1 MIKKTITYT
10 DYNGLERTEDFRFN
24 ITEAEALEM
33 EMSTTGG
40 YCDMIRRV
48 VAAQDMPTIIKVFK
62 DFIFKAYGEKSPDGK
77 RFVKSEELSTAFS
90 QTDAY
95 SQLYMELATDADK
108 AAEFINGVI
117 PNKKPAASQHP
128 AIAPVNN

>member
-10 DYNGLERTEDFRFN
+10 DYNGLERTEDFWFN

-40 YCDMIRRV
+40 YGDMIRRV

-62 DFIFKAYGEKSPDGK
+62 DFEK
-77 RFVKSEELSTAFS
+77 REERLRSKEGIHEDS
-90 QTDAY
+90 VDI
-95 SQLYMELATDADK
+95 E
-108 AAEFINGVI
+108 EV
-117 PNKKPAASQHP
+117 
-128 AIAPVNN
+128 